1 MIHFPVSFTP
11 SCIHWHYWEWAAFEN
26 LLPSF
31 QWSLTS
37 CLWAN
42 KLLCSCSR
50 GKNRSSDLHSLYISI
65 LMLINSYVC
74 IERFVILLLLLKMN
88 GIILGNETYVQFPNS
103 NKLLNLGL
111 QKAEA
116 TGSALHCTWTPAL
129 LLPEKG
135 KKRKTNKQKT
145 LTTWH
150 QSLACKNLFPQ
161 TSSCTLANTA
171 CGNQPFF
178 ASEEHYWLRVPTG
191 GQMSWGN
198 KAVCLCLP
206 PSARTLNLPDPIDK
220 LPFIPCSTSAH
231 CLLWILPHKAWRP
244 QWEASRRPCCNE
256 SRKGASW
263 LTWYKA
269 RAGGEQLT
277 GACTSAFVMCR
288 MQAASAE
295 SICEL
300 NASAGMAPPA

>member
-1 MIHFPVSFTP
+1 
-11 SCIHWHYWEWAAFEN
+11 
-26 LLPSF
+26 
-31 QWSLTS
+31 
-37 CLWAN
+37 
-42 KLLCSCSR
+42 
-50 GKNRSSDLHSLYISI
+50 
-65 LMLINSYVC
+65 
-74 IERFVILLLLLKMN
+74 MN
-88 GIILGNETYVQFPNS
+88 GVILGNETYVQFPNS

-116 TGSALHCTWTPAL
+116 TSSALHCTWTPAL

-191 GQMSWGN
+191 GQMSWRN

-206 PSARTLNLPDPIDK
+206 PSARTLSLPDPIDK
-220 LPFIPCSTSAH
+220 CPSFPAAPLPAVCFEFYHTNLGDHSEKPRGGLAATNHGKELPDWHGTKQEQEESSWQGPARLPLLCAACRLQVQKVYVSWMSLLGWHPLPRPDRPNKSPQRACRLPGAFSKLWARVTAEPPTPPVGSCANRGSHAH
-231 CLLWILPHKAWRP
+231 RSERCLQPLGHGWGLSNLW
-244 QWEASRRPCCNE
+244 
-256 SRKGASW
+256 W
-263 LTWYKA
+263 LTTYTCILF
-269 RAGGEQLT
+269 GFT
-277 GACTSAFVMCR
+277 C
-288 MQAASAE
+288 
-295 SICEL
+295 
-300 NASAGMAPPA
+300 